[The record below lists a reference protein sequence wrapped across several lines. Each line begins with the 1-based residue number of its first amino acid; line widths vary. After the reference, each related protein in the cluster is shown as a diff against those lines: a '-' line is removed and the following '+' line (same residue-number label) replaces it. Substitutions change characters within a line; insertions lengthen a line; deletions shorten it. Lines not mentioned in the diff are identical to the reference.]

1 MSDLLLADEREA
13 VASASR
19 HLAQRGLVIGTAGNI
34 SARKGDH
41 VAVTPTGA
49 DLATVTAEMVT
60 VIDLEGAVVDGDL
73 APTSEVPL
81 HTGIYADTNAL
92 AITHAHAMAST
103 ALSCTHDELL
113 ALHYSCLGLGG
124 TPRTAAYA
132 TFGSQELADNVIEA
146 LKGRNAA
153 MMQNHGSVAYGTTME
168 QAIERLELLEWLAE
182 LYWRASSLG
191 TPRVL
196 TDKDFEAIIMS
207 AMERGYGTTK
217 KAIRAR
223 SLADRP
229 EQRPRHRCLRRALGG
244 DTTSGRRHGCLG
256 IGSRRTGP
264 AGVSDRWAWAG
275 SRNRSIGRS
284 AFSPVP

>member
-49 DLATVTAEMVT
+49 DLATVTAQMVT

-81 HTGIYADTNAL
+81 HTGIYAATNAL

-103 ALSCTHDELL
+103 ALSCTHDELP

-217 KAIRAR
+217 KV
-223 SLADRP
+223 DK
-229 EQRPRHRCLRRALGG
+229 G
-244 DTTSGRRHGCLG
+244 
-256 IGSRRTGP
+256 
-264 AGVSDRWAWAG
+264 
-275 SRNRSIGRS
+275 
-284 AFSPVP
+284 